1 MLFNAKSPLVQRAPK
16 RVGLGRRVAVGATV
30 ALGGVAMLS
39 GVASA
44 HITPQDPEG
53 PAGGYMTTAFKVGHG
68 CDGSPTTKIEIKIPD
83 GVLSVAP
90 QPIDGWELTTT
101 KKTLDPPVD
110 SNGTKIT
117 ETVGTVT
124 WAGGNLPADQL
135 QMFWLSMKLPD
146 GKVGDVL
153 SFPVVQTCA
162 TGETDW
168 IEIAKPGE
176 DEPEHP
182 APTIT
187 LTAAAGDHHS
197 SSADDS
203 VSNDSTSTGATEPAS
218 DRSAEASAKADS
230 DNGDSDNGSDDDS
243 GGNGLAIGGV
253 VLGALGL
260 LTGGAALAKASKKG

>member
-1 MLFNAKSPLVQRAPK
+1 MLFNAKSPAVPRAHK

-30 ALGGVAMLS
+30 AVGGVAMLS

-68 CDGSPTTKIEIKIPD
+68 CEGSPTTKVEIKIPD

-90 QPIDGWELTTT
+90 QPVDGWELTTT
-101 KKTLDPPVD
+101 KKTLDPPID
-110 SNGTKIT
+110 SNGTKVT

-146 GKVGDVL
+146 GKAGDVL
-153 SFPVVQTCA
+153 SFPVVQTCEA
-162 TGETDW
+162 GETDW

-176 DEPEHP
+176 AEPEHP

-187 LTAAAGDHHS
+187 LTAATDDHHG

-203 VSNDSTSTGATEPAS
+203 VSNDSTDSSATESATEGSTEATSSKS
-218 DRSAEASAKADS
+218 D
-230 DNGDSDNGSDDDS
+230 SDDDS
-243 GGNGLAIGGV
+243 NGNGLAIGGI

-260 LTGGAALAKASKKG
+260 AAGGAAFAKASKKS